1 MAPSLRSAASAPSTP
16 AKTASSASVST
27 TPLRKSPRCKTC
39 GRPRKGHPQRACES
53 SDVDVDVASPS
64 VASIVT
70 PRKPK
75 AETPAK
81 MTPARPSAAAALQA
95 LSLSPEHEQRDEA
108 DKRARRKSLFNAQ
121 YTPADLQSLPSIST
135 ITDELLDGLTMM
147 SIGKDN
153 GDGHGARGQREE
165 DVESDEEVEQ
175 LLADDEVDLEEEGD
189 SSKRAAI
196 LQWRDA
202 SGTPRKVR
210 LHTPAVADETTPTKV
225 LGQSNSKSKARIG
238 V

>member
-16 AKTASSASVST
+16 AKTASNASVAT

-39 GRPRKGHPQRACES
+39 GRPRKGHSQRACES
-53 SDVDVDVASPS
+53 SDVDVAVASPS
-64 VASIVT
+64 VASVVT
-70 PRKPK
+70 PRKPR

-81 MTPARPSAAAALQA
+81 VTPARPSPALQA

-153 GDGHGARGQREE
+153 GDGHGARGQHEE

-189 SSKRAAI
+189 SSKRVAI
-196 LQWRDA
+196 LHWRDA

-210 LHTPAVADETTPTKV
+210 LHTRAVADETTPTKIP
-225 LGQSNSKSKARIG
+225 GQSNNKSKPRSG